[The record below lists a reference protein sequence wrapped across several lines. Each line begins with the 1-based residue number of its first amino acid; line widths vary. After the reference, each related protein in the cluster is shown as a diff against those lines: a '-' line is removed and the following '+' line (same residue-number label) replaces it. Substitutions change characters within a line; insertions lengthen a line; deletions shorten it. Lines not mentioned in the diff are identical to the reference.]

1 MNETEW
7 DSPQPLGWGS
17 EQCRHWICYYGHAS
31 DSQKWVIVISG
42 LSKFAQWLSLDHKL
56 TNHQPLSCF
65 SSTWWSPRWLRLC
78 PWLLRTRPGIRF
90 NSFLFGL
97 LCFGLNSPYK
107 ILCLKQNFIAVP
119 GNADKCFKSFA
130 LHLETVVLPNF
141 AWLPKHPG
149 TLCSPWHIQQAE
161 KAAEDIAQKNNT
173 RRSWWNFFFF
183 DGLVFKN
190 TTLRLNWLHGEI
202 TCLVL
207 PGLCLLYWK
216 PKGLGVDEGLDET
229 LTQAGEFERMMRS
242 PLELVHLIV
251 VVCGCSLPFWPILP
265 QKKKIVL
272 MEWLLLLASGCN
284 FKSLKLWARL
294 FLVTQQCL

>member
-1 MNETEW
+1 MNESEW

-149 TLCSPWHIQQAE
+149 SAALDISNKQRKLPRTLLRKTTLGEADGI
-161 KAAEDIAQKNNT
+161 
-173 RRSWWNFFFF
+173 FFFF
-183 DGLVFKN
+183 FWWIGL
-190 TTLRLNWLHGEI
+190 
-202 TCLVL
+202 
-207 PGLCLLYWK
+207 
-216 PKGLGVDEGLDET
+216 
-229 LTQAGEFERMMRS
+229 
-242 PLELVHLIV
+242 
-251 VVCGCSLPFWPILP
+251 
-265 QKKKIVL
+265 
-272 MEWLLLLASGCN
+272 
-284 FKSLKLWARL
+284 
-294 FLVTQQCL
+294 